1 MDKETLLYQYFS
13 NQLTTKE
20 QEAFDALL
28 ETDSEFKEQ
37 FDFERSVQEVIRD
50 QKSSDLKE
58 KLKGFESEISS
69 GQEEK
74 VVTLKPKAS
83 FNSYKKWMIAA
94 SIALLM
100 GLGYLGFDNL
110 SGPNYNRLYEENFQ
124 SYPNTA
130 YAITRG
136 ESDEDTLKREA
147 FVAYETDNINEAIS
161 LFTRLQQKEDSETVN
176 FYLAQSYLQANQS
189 QEAITLLDN
198 VIQVNGEFKPQA
210 LWYISLAYLKLK
222 EKDKALVSLNA
233 LVEDGRYKKTEA
245 TGLVNELN

>member
-1 MDKETLLYQYFS
+1 MDKETLLYHYFS
-13 NQLTTKE
+13 NQLTPKE

-50 QKSSDLKE
+50 HKSSDLKE
-58 KLKGFESEISS
+58 KLKGFERDIDTD
-69 GQEEK
+69 EK
-74 VVTLKPKAS
+74 VVTLKPEGS

-124 SYPNTA
+124 NYPNTA

-147 FVAYETDNINEAIS
+147 FVAYETDNTNEAIS
-161 LFTRLQQKEDSETVN
+161 LFKRLKQKEDSETVN
-176 FYLAQSYLQANQS
+176 FYLAQSYLQAKQT
-189 QEAITLLDN
+189 QEAITLLDE
-198 VIQVNGEFKPQA
+198 VILVNGEFKPQA
-210 LWYISLAYLKLK
+210 LWYKSLAHLKLK
-222 EKDKALVSLNA
+222 EKDKALQSLNK

-245 TGLVNELN
+245 TGLVKELD